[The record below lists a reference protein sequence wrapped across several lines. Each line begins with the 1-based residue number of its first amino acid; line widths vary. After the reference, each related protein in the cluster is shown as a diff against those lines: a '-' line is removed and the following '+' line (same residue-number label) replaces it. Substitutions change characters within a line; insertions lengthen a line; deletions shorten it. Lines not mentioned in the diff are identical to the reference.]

1 MIITGKIV
9 SIDMNATITKSA
21 GGTYKGAE
29 IVFKDANGKVQTKN
43 IHENGLKYAPALK
56 NGLESLVAGDN
67 FTVEMEKKDDFWT
80 WISIKKG
87 IEQEEK
93 QKPAPQQGAI
103 TKSTSW
109 ETAEERAARQRLIV
123 RQNSLTNAVAFL
135 TLQGR
140 THVTEEDVKEVATDF
155 YNWVFG
161 LDEDMEKN
169 TEDYFN
175 DGVL

>member
-9 SIDMNATITKSA
+9 SIDLNATITKAS

-43 IHENGLKYAPALK
+43 IHENGLKYAPAVK
-56 NGLESLVAGDN
+56 NGLESLESGDN

-93 QKPAPQQGAI
+93 QKSTSQQS
-103 TKSTSW
+103 TTSKSTSW
-109 ETAEERAARQRLIV
+109 ETAEERAARQKLIV
-123 RQNSLTNAVAFL
+123 RQSSLTNAVAFL
-135 TLQGR
+135 AIQPGTMSI
-140 THVTEEDVKEVATDF
+140 TEVDVIETATTF
-155 YNWVFG
+155 YNWVFEQG
-161 LDEDMEKN
+161 VDEN
-169 TEDYFN
+169 TEDDFN

>member
-9 SIDMNATITKSA
+9 SIDLNATITKAS

-43 IHENGLKYAPALK
+43 IHENGLKYAPAVK
-56 NGLESLVAGDN
+56 NGLESLEPGDN

-93 QKPAPQQGAI
+93 QKTTLQQSTT

-109 ETAEERAARQRLIV
+109 ETAEERAARQKLIV
-123 RQNSLTNAVAFL
+123 RQSSLTNAVAFL
-135 TLQGR
+135 AIQPGSMPI
-140 THVTEEDVKEVATDF
+140 TEVDVIETATTF
-155 YNWVFG
+155 YNWVFEREV
-161 LDEDMEKN
+161 DEN
-169 TEDYFN
+169 TADDFN

>member
-9 SIDMNATITKSA
+9 SIDLNATITKAS

-29 IVFKDANGKVQTKN
+29 IVFKDVNGKVQTKN
-43 IHENGLKYAPALK
+43 IHENGLKYAPAVK
-56 NGLESLVAGDN
+56 NGLESLEPGDN
-67 FTVEMEKKDDFWT
+67 FTVEKEKKDDFWT

-93 QKPAPQQGAI
+93 QNTTPQQSTT

-109 ETAEERAARQRLIV
+109 ETAEEREARQKLIV
-123 RQNSLTNAVAFL
+123 RQSSLTNALSFL
-135 TLQGR
+135 VLQGR
-140 THVTEEDVKEVATDF
+140 THATEEDVLETATTF
-155 YNWVFG
+155 YNWVFEQG
-161 LDEDMEKN
+161 VDEN
-169 TEDYFN
+169 TEDDFN

>member
-9 SIDMNATITKSA
+9 SIDLNATITKAS

-43 IHENGLKYAPALK
+43 IHENGLKYAPAVK
-56 NGLESLVAGDN
+56 NGLESLEPGDN

-87 IEQEEK
+87 IEQEENK
-93 QKPAPQQGAI
+93 KPTTQQSTT

-109 ETAEERAARQRLIV
+109 ETAEERAARQKLIV
-123 RQNSLTNAVAFL
+123 RQSSLTNAVAFL
-135 TLQGR
+135 VLQGR
-140 THVTEEDVKEVATDF
+140 THATEEDVLETATTF
-155 YNWVFG
+155 YNWVFEQG
-161 LDEDMEKN
+161 VDEN
-169 TEDYFN
+169 TEDDFN

>member
-9 SIDMNATITKSA
+9 SIDLNATITKAS

-43 IHENGLKYAPALK
+43 IHENGLKYAPAVK
-56 NGLESLVAGDN
+56 NGLESLEPGDN

-93 QKPAPQQGAI
+93 QKTTTQQSTT

-109 ETAEERAARQRLIV
+109 ETAEERAARQKLIV
-123 RQNSLTNAVAFL
+123 RQSSLTNAVAFL
-135 TLQGR
+135 AIQPGSMPI
-140 THVTEEDVKEVATDF
+140 TEVDVIETATTF
-155 YNWVFG
+155 YNWVFEREV
-161 LDEDMEKN
+161 DEN
-169 TEDYFN
+169 TEDDFN